1 MLAGPEQRILNLNF
15 TKNKHMTDDKIPS
28 FEFHISKKARNK
40 YIIDQTLFSIKGR
53 VIFANIAAARKF
65 ILNINKERDA
75 GNALNASEINA
86 MGLLDEI
93 MHYVIETYR
102 AEKNPSLFKKME
114 NFLSD
119 ELGGE
124 ALDKLLRA
132 FAEAFPSTDVYNG
145 KMNAGEYLEGT
156 TGDLSNRHVILEEIM
171 VLWLDNRNPA
181 YQPIYDLI
189 DEKELTDTIYDK
201 SFILLN
207 TFFKNEPSFGPEN
220 LPLLDLLLQPSK
232 KFPHSITAQL
242 EYIRKKWSVLIP
254 SFLSRI
260 LLGMDLIKEEQKP
273 RFDADLFGHGPTEV
287 TQFTGTEYEQE
298 PERFSQDLHWMPRLV
313 LMAKS
318 TYVWLDQ
325 LSKQYQR
332 NIYRLDQ
339 VPDEELDR
347 LSQSGFTGLW
357 LIGLWERSKASRRIK
372 QISGNPEAVASAYSL
387 YNYSIANDLGG
398 DEAYQNLKDRAWK
411 RGIRLASDMVPNH
424 MGIDSEWLINHPSW
438 FVQSHQPPFPG
449 YNFSGQDLSDDPRV
463 GIFIEDGY
471 WNKTDASVV
480 FKRLDRYTGDV
491 RYVYHGNDGTSMPWN
506 DTAQLNYLMPEV
518 REAVIQTILHVA
530 RKFPII
536 RFDAAMTLAKKHYQR
551 LWFPEPGSG
560 GDIPSRAEQG
570 LTKANFDR
578 LFPIEFWREVVDR
591 VQQEVPDTLLL
602 AEAFWMMEGYF
613 VRSLGMHRVYNSAFM
628 NMLKKEENQKYR
640 ESIRNV
646 LEFNPQILKRYVNFM
661 NNPDEETAIAQF
673 GKDDKYFGVCVLM
686 CTMPGLPMFGHG
698 QIEGYK
704 EKYGMEYR
712 RAYWDEQPDE
722 WLVKRHQ
729 KEIFPLMKKRYLFS
743 DVEEF
748 LLYDFFTSEGRVNEN
763 VFAYSNRSG
772 SESCLVLYNNK
783 FEHASGWVKTSV
795 GFKNAED
802 NIVQKTLGEGLNLTH
817 DNQKFVIFRDQIT
830 GLEYLRSSKDLSEN
844 GLFVELG
851 AFKYNVFLDFHEVT
865 NTAQEPWAELNHYLR
880 GRPVESV
887 REALTEYRFGPVI
900 QAFDEAINPGSLLWL
915 SQGLN
920 DQKMDKKVYKS
931 YLEKT
936 KQLLS
941 SARPF
946 INPDLAVKSDPK
958 LSAGYYPSLLK
969 LPNIAK
975 HVKEGK
981 RKAAKIESVLLD
993 SFQPEKNRLSSGHRI
1008 LLTLSFLNSLSGLFS
1023 SDNLKEKDL
1032 SFIND
1037 WSLDKVIRR
1046 NYLKLGVGPAQIAD
1060 EINLIHILL
1069 NVNTDILFDDE
1080 SLLRAHTEELFSDS
1094 HVRSFNKLNLYQGIW
1109 YFQKESFDNLINW
1122 LFILSILDIFRQ
1134 NEQIKTPILNKL
1146 FKAVE
1151 RIDLFKNTAEKSG
1164 YDLHIFLKML

>member
-1 MLAGPEQRILNLNF
+1 MSAGPEHRVLNINF
-15 TKNKHMTDDKIPS
+15 SKNKHVTDDNIPC
-28 FEFHISKKARNK
+28 FEFHLSKKARIK
-40 YIIDQTLFSIKGR
+40 YIVDETLFSIKGH
-53 VIFANIAAARKF
+53 VVFANIAAARNF
-65 ILNINKERDA
+65 VLNINKERA
-75 GNALNASEINA
+75 AENVLNASEINA

-102 AEKNPSLFKKME
+102 SEKNPSLFNKIE
-114 NFLSD
+114 NYLTD
-119 ELGGE
+119 GLGGE
-124 ALDKLLRA
+124 ALDKLLHV
-132 FAEAFPSTDVYNG
+132 FAEAFPTTGVYNG
-145 KMNAGEYLEGT
+145 KMTAGEYLKGS

-181 YQPIYDLI
+181 YEPIFDLI
-189 DEKELTDTIYDK
+189 DEKELTGTIYNE
-201 SFILLN
+201 SFVLLN
-207 TFFKNEPSFGPEN
+207 AFFQQEPKFGPED

-273 RFDADLFGHGPTEV
+273 RFDTGLFGHGPTEV
-287 TQFTGTEYEQE
+287 SQFTGVEYEQE

-347 LSQSGFTGLW
+347 LAKSGFTGLW

-387 YNYSIANDLGG
+387 YNYSIAHDLGG

-411 RGIRLASDMVPNH
+411 KGIRLASDMVPNH

-449 YNFSGQDLSDDPRV
+449 YRFTGQDLSDDPRV

-471 WNKTDASVV
+471 WNKTDAAVV
-480 FKRLDRYTGDV
+480 FKRLDRHTGDV

-570 LTKANFDR
+570 LTKAHFDR

-673 GKDDKYFGVCVLM
+673 GKDDKYFGVCILM

-722 WLVKRHQ
+722 WLVKRHER
-729 KEIFPLMKKRYLFS
+729 EIFPLMKKRYLFS

-748 LLYDFFTSEGRVNEN
+748 LLYDFFAPEGFVNEN

-783 FEHASGWVKTSV
+783 FENSSGWVKTSV
-795 GFKNAED
+795 GFKNSED
-802 NIVQKTLGEGLNLTH
+802 NIVQKTLGEGLRLTH
-817 DNQKFVIFRDQIT
+817 DNQKFIIFRDHIT
-830 GLEYLRSSKDLSEN
+830 GLEYIRSSKDLSEN

-865 NTAQEPWAELNHYLR
+865 NSAQEPWAELNHYLQ
-880 GRPVESV
+880 GRPVESIA
-887 REALTEYRFGPVI
+887 EALTEYRFGPVI
-900 QAFDEAINPGSLLWL
+900 HAFDEAINPGSLHWL
-915 SQGLN
+915 LQGLK
-920 DQKMDKKVYKS
+920 DQKIDKNIYKS
-931 YLEKT
+931 FLKKT
-936 KQLLS
+936 DLLLS

-946 INPDLAVKSDPK
+946 IDTETDTKSGSESSDR
-958 LSAGYYPSLLK
+958 YYPSLLN
-969 LPNIAK
+969 LPNISK
-975 HVKEGK
+975 CVQNGK
-981 RKAAKIESVLLD
+981 RKAAKIESVLLE
-993 SFQPEKNRLSSGHRI
+993 SFQPDTDGLSTGHRI
-1008 LLTLSFLNSLSGLFS
+1008 LLTLSFLESLSVLFS
-1023 SDNLKEKDL
+1023 LDSNKEKDL

-1046 NYLKLGVGPAQIAD
+1046 NYLKIGIESSQIAAD
-1060 EINLIHILL
+1060 IELIYILL
-1069 NVNTDILFDDE
+1069 TVNTDILFDDE
-1080 SLLRAHTEELFSDS
+1080 SLVRAHTEELFSDP
-1094 HVRSFNKLNLYQGIW
+1094 HVRSYNMINLYQGIW
-1109 YFQKESFDNLINW
+1109 YFQKEAFEKLLNW
-1122 LFILSILDIFRQ
+1122 ILVLSVLDILR
-1134 NEQIKTPILNKL
+1134 NAEKINTPVLNKL
-1146 FKAVE
+1146 LSALD
-1151 RIDLFKNTAEKSG
+1151 RIELLKNTADKSG